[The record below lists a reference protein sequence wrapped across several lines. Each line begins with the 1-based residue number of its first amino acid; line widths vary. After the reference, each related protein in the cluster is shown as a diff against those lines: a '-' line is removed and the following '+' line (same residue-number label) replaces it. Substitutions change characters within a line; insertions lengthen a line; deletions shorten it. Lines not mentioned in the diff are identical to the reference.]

1 MIVHDLAEAYLTV
14 VHAAVASAAIASAL
28 VASAIVAL
36 AGAITGM
43 WARIGT
49 GRRAEQPA
57 AEYEEAA

>member
-14 VHAAVASAAIASAL
+14 VYAAVASAAIASVL

-36 AGAITGM
+36 AGAVTGM
-43 WARIGT
+43 WARID
-49 GRRAEQPA
+49 RRAEQPA

>member
-1 MIVHDLAEAYLTV
+1 MIHDLITTAQLVLYASL
-14 VHAAVASAAIASAL
+14 AWSAVAGIL
-28 VASAIVAL
+28 VASVIVAL
-36 AGAITGM
+36 AGAVTGL

>member
-14 VHAAVASAAIASAL
+14 FHAAVASAAIAAVL

-36 AGAITGM
+36 VGAVTGL
-43 WARIGT
+43 WARI